1 MNNKTKIIRII
12 IIAATVALV
21 VGLAIALAS
30 HFWAEA
36 PEETTTIAIPE
47 VLPGANSG
55 CAHTYTQTEVV
66 EVTKETDG
74 YALYTCSKCG
84 ASYKNNYKYATGSEG
99 LKFDNT
105 TGFSGLQVVSIDK
118 CTDENV
124 IIPAV
129 VEGKKVIQIAGEAF
143 KNAANVKS
151 VKILSSKIDRIGSNA
166 FAGCTSLTDIYY
178 VGTKEEWQKIPKGD
192 KWDANTPAYTVHC
205 SDGDITK

>member
-1 MNNKTKIIRII
+1 MNNKTKIIRIV

-36 PEETTTIAIPE
+36 PEETTTIAIPNITTD
-47 VLPGANSG
+47 ANSE

-66 EVTKETDG
+66 EVTNETDG

-99 LKFDNT
+99 LKFDNNSN
-105 TGFSGLQVVSIDK
+105 FSGLKVVSMGK
-118 CTDENV
+118 CTDENI

-129 VEGKKVIQIAGEAF
+129 VEGKKVMWIEGESF

-151 VKILSSKIDRIGSNA
+151 VKILGKLDRIGSDA

-178 VGTKEEWQKIPKGD
+178 VGTKEEWQKIPKGN